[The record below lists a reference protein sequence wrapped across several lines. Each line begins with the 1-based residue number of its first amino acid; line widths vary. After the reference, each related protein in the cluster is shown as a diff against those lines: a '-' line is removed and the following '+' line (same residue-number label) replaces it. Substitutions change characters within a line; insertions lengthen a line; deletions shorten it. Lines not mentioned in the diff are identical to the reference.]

1 MSIRLWAMGYAAFA
15 THLVYGSKQYIAEVK
30 GKKKRGL
37 KKKMKM
43 KLIQVWVIAIQ
54 GDKSGSYSSTIFLEN
69 MIHSSGGSDSD
80 SIMKQEE
87 PVVIKITSI

>member
-1 MSIRLWAMGYAAFA
+1 
-15 THLVYGSKQYIAEVK
+15 
-30 GKKKRGL
+30 
-37 KKKMKM
+37 MKM

>member
-1 MSIRLWAMGYAAFA
+1 MFMSIRLWAMGYAAFA

-30 GKKKRGL
+30 E
-37 KKKMKM
+37 KKMKM
-43 KLIQVWVIAIQ
+43 KLIQICVIVIQ
-54 GDKSGSYSSTIFLEN
+54 GNKSSSYSSTTFLEN
-69 MIHSSGGSDSD
+69 MIHFSGGSDSD